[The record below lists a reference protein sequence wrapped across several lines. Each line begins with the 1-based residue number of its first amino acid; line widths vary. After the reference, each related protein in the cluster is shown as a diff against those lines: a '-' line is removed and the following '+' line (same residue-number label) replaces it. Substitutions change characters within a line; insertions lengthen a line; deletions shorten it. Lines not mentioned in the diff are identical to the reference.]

1 MHGGDDRTNTVIET
15 PSITHPEIN
24 RPYPLLYASV
34 TGVGAGGPLEH
45 LFIF

>member
-15 PSITHPEIN
+15 PSITLPEIG

-34 TGVGAGGPLEH
+34 TGVGAGDPLEL
-45 LFIF
+45 LFIS